1 MENEIVKKEQNH
13 DVAIALIQK
22 DMEYV
27 RKSVDKIDTALA
39 VYDRN
44 FARKSELDAIQKS
57 IESIH
62 IDLKTELT
70 KKVDHTDFDPIKKT
84 LTRINWILISS
95 VVIGLLALLVK
106 AGSGAK

>member
-1 MENEIVKKEQNH
+1 MEPEIIKKEQNH

-27 RKSVDKIDTALA
+27 RKSVDKIDSALA

-44 FARKSELDAIQKS
+44 FARRSELDAIQKG

-62 IDLKTELT
+62 TDLKTELA
-70 KKVDHTDFDPIKKT
+70 KKVDHSDFDPIKKT
-84 LTRINWILISS
+84 LTRINWLVISS
-95 VVIGLLALLVK
+95 FIIGLLALLVRS
-106 AGSGAK
+106 GSN